1 MLDMVTGHKINTSG
15 LLTQSTMVRSIAPML
30 PTNTHDR
37 LMLLTIG
44 LGVAEIVFQ
53 LWVLL

>member
-1 MLDMVTGHKINTSG
+1 MVG
-15 LLTQSTMVRSIAPML
+15 SIAPML

-44 LGVAEIVFQ
+44 LGVAQIVFQ